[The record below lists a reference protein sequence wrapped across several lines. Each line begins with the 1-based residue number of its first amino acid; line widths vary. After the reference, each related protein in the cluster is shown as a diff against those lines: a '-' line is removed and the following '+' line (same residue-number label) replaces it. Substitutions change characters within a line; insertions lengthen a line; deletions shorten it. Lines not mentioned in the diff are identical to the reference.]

1 MPDNIFITV
10 ALLIGPLV
18 GAVVGFA
25 VQLHVLRQAR
35 LNFEKMRLEVDALQE
50 RARTEE
56 DMKRKLQLEIQEL
69 RARQEERNKSPLLQS
84 LSNDEVLRFADIRF
98 SRRKLA
104 ADTPML
110 SRAPSH
116 FSKGRRYQE
125 QLFENGKRW
134 LFRSVVLAIF
144 IIASLLLYRYTN

>member
-110 SRAPSH
+110 SRAPSDR
-116 FSKGRRYQE
+116 K
-125 QLFENGKRW
+125 
-134 LFRSVVLAIF
+134 SVV
-144 IIASLLLYRYTN
+144 